1 MASEV
6 KQVNSETGYHP
17 EILGD
22 YVERQQSENRLIAMA
37 ALSVIGIFFIVYSD
51 FASVRS
57 ALLLLLCL
65 PIALTGSI
73 FAALISGSVLS
84 LGSIVGFVTVLG
96 IVSRNGVMLISHYRH
111 LEAEENMP
119 FGEELI
125 IRGALERLSPI
136 LMTALTT
143 ALALIPIAVGGIKPG
158 QEIEHP
164 MAIVIIGGLV
174 TSTLLNLLFMPAL
187 YWKFVKK

>member
-6 KQVNSETGYHP
+6 KPVDSETGYHP
-17 EILGD
+17 EILGEH
-22 YVERQQSENRLIAMA
+22 VERKESRNRL
-37 ALSVIGIFFIVYSD
+37 LSVAILSARGIFFIVYSEIS
-51 FASVRS
+51 SVRL
-57 ALLLLLCL
+57 ALLLMLCL
-65 PIALTGSI
+65 AVALAGSI
-73 FAALISGSVLS
+73 FAALISGGVLS

-96 IVSRNGVMLISHYRH
+96 MVGRNGVMLISHYRH
-111 LEAEENMP
+111 LESEENMP

-143 ALALIPIAVGGIKPG
+143 TLALIPIAVGGIKPG

-187 YWKFVKK
+187 YWKFAKK